1 MAATILQWNS
11 RGLRCNRRDFDI
23 LIGEHQPE
31 VVCLQETKLEHSP
44 PLSHY
49 QCANYDCYYKSLRR
63 NPDQLPCGG
72 VSIYIKKGLY
82 HKSVRIDSHLQAVAV
97 QVTLG
102 GAPITILSVYI
113 PGNNH
118 LTIRDLSH
126 LIRNIRGQVLIT
138 GDFNGHNPLWG
149 SRDVDTR
156 GEVIERFTDKH
167 NLCILNDGSHT
178 YLKPQAQYVNKPTSA
193 IDLTI
198 STPGLALRSAWE
210 VLPDTH
216 GSDHYPI
223 LTSIL
228 PSVAETQPNC
238 DPSHW
243 VFSRADWE
251 QFHDLCM
258 ERITED
264 ILEEADPL
272 NSFVEHL
279 TKAANDSI
287 PRATTIPKK
296 SNPWFDE
303 ECREALKARR
313 ALDKRVRQS
322 RELRGE
328 TLSAFRR
335 SQAQARR
342 LFKQKKRQSWAEYV
356 SKLSTNTPI
365 KHVWD
370 RVRKISGK
378 NICPPKQY
386 LNGKD
391 GAAITNPKDIANE
404 HATAFTDNSSSAH
417 YSATFQTIKVQ
428 EEKVKIDFTSDNT
441 EVYNKPFRLRDLRRS
456 IMKAKPRA
464 PGPDGV
470 HNNLLKHLPEDT
482 LRILKEILNKIWIS
496 ADFPQQ
502 WRAATVIP
510 IPKPNKDHTDPLS
523 YRPIALTSCLCKVLE
538 RMINTRLIWYL
549 EKHRILDRSQ
559 CGFRKHR
566 STTDHLV
573 SLERY
578 LRDAFAQRQQA
589 VGLFFDLEK
598 AYETTWQYGIIRD
611 LHRIGLRGRLP
622 VFVSEY
628 LGDRRIRVRI
638 GTTLSDEFY
647 PEEGVPTGGVL
658 AVTCFGLKINELPSC
673 IAKDIFKALY
683 VDDLAICFRGRSLD
697 TIERHLQQAVNAIEE
712 WATRNGFRFAAHKC
726 KVIHFTAPR
735 SRAQRPPIVRIGNTL
750 LPVEESTKFLGLWWD
765 SQLSFKKHISVL
777 KTQCKEALNLIGV
790 VAHLKWGGDRDTLLM
805 LYRAIVRSKLD
816 YGCIVYGTAS
826 NTNLRQLDSVHNSG
840 LRLALGAFCTSPV
853 SSLYT
858 EANEAPLEERRLK
871 LSMHYYVKIR
881 ACTDSP
887 AHHALH
893 EFDRTTR
900 DLYAPRPNGRGGM
913 TRPPAPPIGLKV
925 EEAMT
930 SAEIN
935 AELVCPLRTPNF
947 PPGTHDY
954 DPKRH
959 DLIEGVSKCMI
970 SRQEAQAKFNE
981 FREALGWHD
990 EVYTD
995 GSKMNERVGAAAVI
1009 NRHFQ
1014 NGETTCRQLSKRL
1027 PDNSTIFAAEA
1038 TAISLALDYYQH
1050 MGPVHHDVVV
1060 YSDSMSCL
1068 QAIEGEDTENP
1079 FICHIMNLLWSLS
1092 DKGTRVRFCWVPS
1105 HCGIDGNERVDQL
1118 AKETLD
1124 QEIDPLASV
1133 HYTDMKPLVNSYIQ
1147 KLVQTKWDVA
1157 VHGRDLYLVKP
1168 TLGPPKKFQHLTRA
1182 EEVVITRLRI
1192 GHTKA
1197 TKSHILSRGPPTGCH
1212 HCGQTLTI
1220 DHMLLECAL
1229 LQECRDEYYTVDSL
1243 NALFETIPETC
1254 IVEFL
1259 REAGFFYLI

>member
-1 MAATILQWNS
+1 M
-11 RGLRCNRRDFDI
+11 
-23 LIGEHQPE
+23 
-31 VVCLQETKLEHSP
+31 
-44 PLSHY
+44 
-49 QCANYDCYYKSLRR
+49 
-63 NPDQLPCGG
+63 
-72 VSIYIKKGLY
+72 
-82 HKSVRIDSHLQAVAV
+82 
-97 QVTLG
+97 
-102 GAPITILSVYI
+102 
-113 PGNNH
+113 
-118 LTIRDLSH
+118 
-126 LIRNIRGQVLIT
+126 
-138 GDFNGHNPLWG
+138 WG
-149 SRDVDTR
+149 SHDVDTR
-156 GEVIERFTDKH
+156 GEIIERFTDKH
-167 NLCILNDGSHT
+167 NLCILNDGTHT
-178 YLKPQAQYVNKPTSA
+178 YLKPQAQHVNRPTSA

-198 STPGLALRSAWE
+198 STPGLALRSVWE
-210 VLPDTH
+210 VLTDTH

-228 PSVAETQPNC
+228 PPVAETQPGC

-243 VFSRADWE
+243 VFSKADWE
-251 QFHDLCM
+251 LFDDLCL

-264 ILEEADPL
+264 ILEEGDPL
-272 NSFVEHL
+272 QSFVEHI

-322 RELRGE
+322 REFRGE
-328 TLSAFRR
+328 SLSAFRKL
-335 SQAQARR
+335 QAQARR
-342 LFKQKKRQSWAEYV
+342 LFNQKKRKSWAEYV
-356 SKLSTNTPI
+356 SKLSADTPI
-365 KHVWD
+365 KHMWD

-386 LNGKD
+386 LNGKN
-391 GAAITNPKDIANE
+391 GTTITNPKDIANR
-404 HATAFTDNSSSAH
+404 HAAAFTENSSSTH
-417 YSATFQTIKVQ
+417 YSATFQAIKRQ
-428 EEKVKIDFTSDNT
+428 EEKNKIDFTSDNT

-464 PGPDGV
+464 PGPDGI

-482 LRILKEILNKIWIS
+482 LKILKEILNRIWTS
-496 ADFPQQ
+496 TDFPHQ

-538 RMINTRLIWYL
+538 RMINTRFIWYL
-549 EKHRILDRSQ
+549 EKSGILDRSQ

-578 LRDAFAQRQQA
+578 LRDAFARRQQA

-628 LGDRRIRVRI
+628 LRDRRIRVRI
-638 GTTLSDEFY
+638 GTALSDEFY

-673 IAKDIFKALY
+673 IAKDIFKALF

-697 TIERHLQQAVNAIEE
+697 TIERHLQQAVNSIQE

-765 SQLSFKKHISVL
+765 SHLSFKKHISVL
-777 KTQCKEALNLIGV
+777 KTQCKEALNLIRV

-805 LYRAIVRSKLD
+805 LYRAIVRSKFD

-826 NTNLRQLDSVHNSG
+826 NTNLRQLDSIHNSG

-871 LSMHYYVKIR
+871 LSMHYYVKTR
-881 ACTDSP
+881 ACIDNP

-913 TRPPAPPIGLKV
+913 TRPRAPPIGLEI

-981 FREALGWHD
+981 FLEALGSHD

-995 GSKMNERVGAAAVI
+995 GSKMNEKVGAAAVI

-1027 PDNSTIFAAEA
+1027 PDNSSIFAAEA
-1038 TAISLALDYYQH
+1038 TAISLALNYYQH
-1050 MGPVHHDVVV
+1050 MGSVHHDVVV

-1124 QEIDPLASV
+1124 QDIDPLASV

-1229 LQECRDEYYTVDSL
+1229 LQECRDEYYTADSL
-1243 NALFETIPETC
+1243 NALFEAVPETC